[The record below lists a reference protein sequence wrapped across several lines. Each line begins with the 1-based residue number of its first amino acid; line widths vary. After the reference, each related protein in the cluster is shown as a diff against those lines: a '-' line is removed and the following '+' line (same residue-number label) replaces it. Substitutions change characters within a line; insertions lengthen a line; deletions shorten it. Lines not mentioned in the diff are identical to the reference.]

1 MTIDYAKEYAESVIN
16 GDRIAGKKVILSAK
30 RYLNDLKAS
39 ENDNFPYFYDV
50 ERANRVNQFMEIL
63 PDPKTMRSYPL
74 ADFQRFIVSNMYGW
88 WHKDDPS
95 KRRFR
100 KAMLSMARKN
110 GKSILIS
117 GFALYEFLMGNSPA
131 YSRQIFCTAN
141 DRKQANIVF
150 TMIKKRLN
158 ALRSREG
165 DIKRG
170 TKVMRDVIENLDD
183 YSYVRALSRDTGTV
197 DGFEPHVGILDEYA
211 ASKTTEMMELLESGQ
226 ALLDNS
232 LILII
237 STAGFDLNAPMHT
250 IEYPYATK
258 VLTGEVK
265 DDEYF
270 AYIAEQ
276 DDVAEV
282 DDRST
287 WIKSNPILA
296 VPELQDQVYGY
307 LDKRWTEAKEKGTR
321 NAVLV
326 KNYNMW
332 RQAEEDSYMD
342 IDTWNAACIDPINI
356 DGQRVWIGIDVG
368 KSSDLYAI
376 SWLVPQ
382 EGYWYADSYAFVATK
397 YGLDAKIKADRLDY
411 RRLEQ
416 MGQCEITQL
425 ESGVIDV
432 ERVYQWLD
440 NFVEEH
446 HLDVQAICFDPAQY
460 GPLLTQIEK
469 GHPEWQ
475 QIQIR
480 QGTLTLSMPT
490 KQFRDDVLDKRVLH
504 PNNEILA
511 GAISNAVLR
520 SDNNGVRID
529 KNRYSNKIDA
539 ADALLDAYAVCFRE
553 DIDNY
558 LTDDDVMSDDFG
570 F

>member
-1 MTIDYAKEYAESVIN
+1 MSL
-16 GDRIAGKKVILSAK
+16 RISTTTHTFV
-30 RYLNDLKAS
+30 
-39 ENDNFPYFYDV
+39 
-50 ERANRVNQFMEIL
+50 
-63 PDPKTMRSYPL
+63 
-74 ADFQRFIVSNMYGW
+74 
-88 WHKDDPS
+88 
-95 KRRFR
+95 
-100 KAMLSMARKN
+100 
-110 GKSILIS
+110 
-117 GFALYEFLMGNSPA
+117 
-131 YSRQIFCTAN
+131 
-141 DRKQANIVF
+141 
-150 TMIKKRLN
+150 
-158 ALRSREG
+158 
-165 DIKRG
+165 
-170 TKVMRDVIENLDD
+170 
-183 YSYVRALSRDTGTV
+183 LSRDTGTV

-282 DDRST
+282 DDRTT

-342 IDTWNAACIDPINI
+342 IDTWNAACIDPIDI
-356 DGQRVWIGIDVG
+356 DGQRAWIGIDVG

-376 SWLVPQ
+376 SWLIPQ
-382 EGYWYADSYAFVATK
+382 EGYWYSDSYAFVATK

-416 MGQCEITQL
+416 MGQCEITRL